1 MHDNKL
7 LLTYYQGKLLALLMG
22 NNRLLSVKVYEEE
35 KASLVGN
42 IYVGKIQSMAKGIAA
57 AFVEIADKQICFLPM
72 EDCKN
77 PFLLHRKYDGKLK
90 QGDELLVQVTRDAIK
105 TKQPVATTQISLAG
119 KYLAMSLGND
129 KLGISSKIP
138 SYKKQEIT
146 AFLQKQGLVDEN
158 KKCVPQA
165 VEWVKEETSPVD
177 SNTLNPVLGT
187 VIRTNTQE
195 LTDFS
200 PLLQEWKTLGDELK
214 NIFKTAPYRTA
225 FSTLKKS
232 NSPYLEDLKSY
243 YVKEFD
249 EILTDDEDIYKELQ
263 AYMAEQKQALDIE
276 NVPVRFYED
285 EYPLEKLYSIKT
297 RIEEAL
303 GSRVWLKSGGYLVI
317 EPTEALTVIDVNT
330 GKYEA
335 SKGKDSE
342 ETFFSINMEAAQ
354 EIALQL
360 KLRNLSGIIIVD
372 FINLEAEEKKKK
384 LLEYLKQLL
393 TKDAVRTTVIDMTPL
408 GLVEITRKRVNRPL
422 RELLSPTK

>member
-7 LLTYYQGKLLALLMG
+7 LLTHYQGKLLALLMG

-35 KASLVGN
+35 QSSLVGN

-57 AFVEIADKQICFLPM
+57 AFVEIADRQICFLPM

-90 QGDELLVQVTRDAIK
+90 QGDELLIQVTRDAVK

-119 KYLAMSLGND
+119 KYLALSLGND
-129 KLGISSKIP
+129 KLGISTKIP
-138 SYKKQEIT
+138 AYKKQEIT
-146 AFLQKQGLVDEN
+146 TFLHEQGLVDEK
-158 KKCVPQA
+158 KKCVSQVDRCA
-165 VEWVKEETSPVD
+165 EKEPAPAD
-177 SNTLNPVLGT
+177 SNTLNPVMGA
-187 VIRTNTQE
+187 VIRTNAQE
-195 LTDFS
+195 LTDFT
-200 PLLQEWKTLGDELK
+200 PFLQEWKALEAELTS
-214 NIFKTAPYRTA
+214 IFKTAPYRTA
-225 FSTLKKS
+225 FSPLKKS
-232 NSPYLEDLKSY
+232 NKPYLEDLKSY
-243 YVKEFD
+243 YIKEFD
-249 EILTDDEDIYKELQ
+249 EMLTDDENIYKELQ
-263 AYMAEQKQALDIE
+263 AYMTEQKQTHNIE
-276 NVPVRFYED
+276 SAPVRLYED

-335 SKGKDSE
+335 SRGKDSE

-360 KLRNLSGIIIVD
+360 RLRNISGIIIVD
-372 FINLEAEEKKKK
+372 FINLETEEKKKQ
-384 LLEYLKQLL
+384 LLEYLKQL
-393 TKDAVRTTVIDMTPL
+393 TAKDAVRTTVIDMTPL

-422 RELLSPTK
+422 RELLSPAK